1 METVMSLNAYREFI
15 ASKSVAFAGD
25 GLASIPDLNA
35 SMFDHQRHSTEFA
48 LRKGRSA
55 LFLDTGL
62 GKSLCALD
70 WGRVV
75 VEHTNKPVLML
86 APLAVAQ
93 QHAREAEKFGIE
105 ASVVRSDDE
114 VGAKRIY
121 ITNYDRLV
129 KFDASRFSGVILDES
144 SVIKNF
150 TGKTTRTLID
160 SFAKTRF
167 RLACTATPAPND
179 HTELGTHAEFL
190 GAMRR
195 EEMLPIW
202 FINDTMD
209 TGTWRIKG
217 HARENFWS
225 WVASWSRCV
234 SKPSDIGFDDGGF
247 ALPPIQITHH
257 EVAADRSIS
266 PGEEKKG
273 KLAGQQRLFRIPDTS
288 ATSIHAE
295 KRLTIADRADCVA
308 AQLAKDATESWI
320 VWVDT
325 DYEADAVM
333 ERLPGA
339 MEVRGS
345 QKIEEKERRLVA
357 FSEGRERVIVT
368 KPSVAG
374 FGLNWQHC
382 ARQCFAGISFS
393 YENFYQAVRRSWRF
407 GQKRPVQIHIVC
419 ADTERAIWAVVERK
433 SGDHEAMKREMV
445 AAMRRSVQEETSRK
459 IYLPNQ
465 EASLPAWITQ

>member
-1 METVMSLNAYREFI
+1 MSLDAYHDLI
-15 ASKSVAFAGD
+15 ASKRIAFQGAG
-25 GLASIPDLNA
+25 LPDVPALNPA
-35 SMFDHQRHSTEFA
+35 MFPHQQHSTEFA

-93 QHAREAEKFGIE
+93 QHAREAEKFGID
-105 ASVVRSDDE
+105 ATVVRSGDE
-114 VGAKRIY
+114 IGSPRIY
-121 ITNYDRLV
+121 ITNYDRLDR
-129 KFDASRFSGVILDES
+129 FDPARFPGVILDES

-150 TGKTTRTLID
+150 TGRTTRALIEA
-160 SFAKTRF
+160 FAKTPF

-217 HARENFWS
+217 HARANFWS

-234 SKPSDIGFDDGGF
+234 SKPSDLGFDDTGF
-247 ALPPIQITHH
+247 VLPEITITHH
-257 EVAADRSIS
+257 EVSADRSTDA
-266 PGEEKKG
+266 GEEKRG
-273 KLAGQQRLFRIPDTS
+273 KFAGQQRLFRIPDTS
-288 ATSIHAE
+288 ATSIHHE
-295 KRLTIADRADCVA
+295 KRLTIADRADHVA
-308 AQLAKDATESWI
+308 ALLAKEPSEAWI

-333 ERLPGA
+333 ERLPEA
-339 MEVRGS
+339 IEVRGS
-345 QKIEEKERRLVA
+345 MKVEEKERRLVA
-357 FSEGRERVIVT
+357 FSEGRERVLVT
-368 KPSVAG
+368 KASIAG

-393 YENFYQAVRRSWRF
+393 YEAFYQAVRRSWRF
-407 GQKRPVQIHIVC
+407 GQKRPVHVHVVC

-445 AAMRRSVQEETSRK
+445 AAMRRSVRDDQSRK
-459 IYLPNQ
+459 IYQPTN
-465 EASLPAWITQ
+465 EATLPAWIAA